1 MQKIPKCRKHIRK
14 RPRLILSYKDRFS
27 KIKWLSTHLWAAR
40 RMRMIDYYGYK
51 VA

>member
-14 RPRLILSYKDRFS
+14 RSRLILSYKDRFS